1 MTYYNWT
8 VAAAGLESREVMNDE
23 QRVSA
28 WWQSL
33 RDMLVASVNVKAA
46 MLAALVARSVAVK
59 LNKAAMVS
67 VTKANVIVLCQLIK
81 LGSDDVFN

>member
-1 MTYYNWT
+1 
-8 VAAAGLESREVMNDE
+8 MNDE

-81 LGSDDVFN
+81 LGSDDVQLANDS

>member
-1 MTYYNWT
+1 M
-8 VAAAGLESREVMNDE
+8 AAAGLESREVMNDE

-67 VTKANVIVLCQLIK
+67 VTKENVIVLCQLIK
-81 LGSDDVFN
+81 LGSDDVQLANDS

>member
-1 MTYYNWT
+1 M
-8 VAAAGLESREVMNDE
+8 AAAGLESREVMNDE

-81 LGSDDVFN
+81 LGSDDVQLANDS